1 VNVIGEVDGK
11 TCLLVDDMVDT
22 GGTLVNAVTAL
33 LERGA
38 KSVFAAASHALL
50 SGPAVERLSAAPLE
64 ELVVTNTIEVPE
76 ERRFDKLRI
85 LSVAGL
91 LANAI
96 QYIHS
101 NESVSAL
108 FEVPEEE
115 I

>member
-1 VNVIGEVDGK
+1 MI
-11 TCLLVDDMVDT
+11 DT
-22 GGTLVNAVTAL
+22 GGTLANAVRAL
-33 LERGA
+33 RDRGA
-38 KSVFAAASHALL
+38 EAVYAMATHALL

-64 ELVVTNTIEVPE
+64 ELVVTNTIDVPP
-76 ERRFDKLRI
+76 ERRFDRLRV

-108 FEVPEEE
+108 FEIGEDDG
-115 I
+115 